1 MGNSTL
7 IIVTLIILLIS
18 LIIGVICFIRIKKT
32 KRIKEALGKLEFEK
46 NRIDSSPIIPELAK
60 VEKYLNSDKLK
71 AMYAEW
77 KYRLE
82 EIQEKDIPRL
92 SDMILETEYSLSQ
105 KDYKTTIYKLAKLEM
120 ETYKVKTNSEF
131 LLGEIK
137 EITHSEERSRVTIT
151 ELKVKYRELLQK
163 FEDSKSEFGT
173 VASVVENQFGN
184 ISKEFEE
191 YENIMDNKDYAE
203 VSGILRKIDDLLAHM
218 SIVISEVPSII
229 LLGTNVLPKKI
240 SEVEESYYQML
251 KADYPL
257 DYLNVE
263 YNIEEA
269 NKKINDILVKTK
281 SLNLED
287 SLFEL
292 KVLIDYF
299 ESLFGDFD
307 KEKRSRARFSE
318 TNNNFKTRLRKI
330 NDVVNDVFSQ
340 LEDLKNVY
348 NLTEDSMAL
357 LCEINDKLQFL
368 NDDYE
373 VLMEHAHQ
381 NNFPYSKLLSELENI
396 TNRLTK
402 LEDDLDTTLDTLG
415 NMRDDEIRARE
426 QLEEIKVILKNSKL
440 KMREYNLPVIPQSYY
455 VELNE
460 ASYAIREIVKELEK
474 KPITISVLNTRVDT
488 ARDLVLKLYSKTCEI
503 LKYAALAETILV
515 YSNRYRANY
524 EGLSNK
530 INLSEQLFLKGE
542 YQKSLELTTS
552 LLSRIEPGIYE
563 RLLSNYDLVR
573 GENNG

>member
-7 IIVTLIILLIS
+7 IITTLIILLIS

-32 KRIKEALGKLEFEK
+32 KRIKEALSKLEFEK

-60 VEKYLNSDKLK
+60 VEKYLNSEKLK
-71 AMYAEW
+71 AMYHEW

-82 EIQEKDIPRL
+82 EIQSKDIPRL
-92 SDMILETEYSLSQ
+92 SDMILETEYSLAQ
-105 KDYKTTIYKLAKLEM
+105 KDYKNTIYKLAKLEM
-120 ETYKVKTNSEF
+120 ETYIVKTNSDF

-163 FEDSKSEFGT
+163 FEDSKIEFGT
-173 VASVVENQFGN
+173 IAQVIEKQFSN

-240 SEVEESYYQML
+240 SEVEEVYYQML

-299 ESLFGDFD
+299 ENLFGDFD
-307 KEKRSRARFSE
+307 KEQRARAKFSDA
-318 TNNNFKTRLRKI
+318 NNNFKTRLRKI

-340 LEDLKNVY
+340 LDDLKNVY
-348 NLTEDSMAL
+348 NLTDDSMAL

-373 VLMEHAHQ
+373 VLINHAHQ
-381 NNFPYSKLLSELENI
+381 NNFPYSKLLSELETI
-396 TNRLTK
+396 TNKLTK

-524 EGLSNK
+524 DGLSNK
-530 INLSEQLFLKGE
+530 INLSEQLFYKGE

-573 GENNG
+573 GDNNG

>member
-120 ETYKVKTNSEF
+120 ETYKVKTKSEF

-240 SEVEESYYQML
+240 SEVEDSYYQML

-318 TNNNFKTRLRKI
+318 ANNNFKTRLRKI

>member
-1 MGNSTL
+1 MGNNTL
-7 IIVTLIILLIS
+7 IIITLVILLIS
-18 LIIGVICFIRIKKT
+18 LIIGAICFIRIKKI
-32 KRIKEALGKLEFEK
+32 KRIKEALSKLEIEK
-46 NRIDSSPIIPELAK
+46 NKIDSSPIIPELAK
-60 VEKYLNSDKLK
+60 VEKYLNSEKLK
-71 AMYAEW
+71 TMYHEW

-82 EIQEKDIPRL
+82 QIQEKDIPKL

-105 KDYKTTIYKLAKLEM
+105 KDYKSTIYKLAKLEM
-120 ETYKVKTNSEF
+120 ETYKVRTSSEF

-137 EITHSEERSRVTIT
+137 EITHSEEKSRVTIT
-151 ELKVKYRELLQK
+151 ELKVRYRELLQK
-163 FEDSKSEFGT
+163 FEDSKSEFGNI
-173 VASVVENQFGN
+173 ASSVENQFQN
-184 ISKEFEE
+184 IYKHFEE
-191 YENIMDNKDYAE
+191 YEEIMDNKDYAE
-203 VSGILRKIDDLLAHM
+203 VSGVLRKIEDLLAHM
-218 SIVISEVPSII
+218 SIVITEVPSII

-240 SEVEESYYQML
+240 SDVEETYNQML

-263 YNIEEA
+263 YNIDEA

-281 SLNLED
+281 NLNLED

-307 KEKRSRARFSE
+307 KEKRARARFSE
-318 TNNNFKTRLRKI
+318 ANNSFKTRLRKI
-330 NDVVNDVFSQ
+330 NDVVNDIFSQ
-340 LEDLKNVY
+340 LEDLKNEY
-348 NLTEDSMAL
+348 NLTEDSISL

-368 NDDYE
+368 NDDYT
-373 VLMEHAHQ
+373 VLSEHIHQ
-381 NNFPYSKLLSELENI
+381 NNFPYSKLLGELDTL
-396 TNRLTK
+396 TNRLGI
-402 LEDDLDTTLDTLG
+402 LEDNLDTTLDTLG

-474 KPITISVLNTRVDT
+474 KPITISILNTRVDT
-488 ARDLVLKLYSKTCEI
+488 ARDLVLKLYAKTCEI

-515 YSNRYRANY
+515 YSNRYRTSY

-542 YQKSLELTTS
+542 YKKSLELTSS
-552 LLSRIEPGIYE
+552 LLNRIEPGIYE
-563 RLLSNYDLVR
+563 RLLSNYELVR
-573 GENNG
+573 GEK